1 MFAILVMTVLIAVPC
16 AVSKSVH
23 SKNESYF
30 RVTFIKEVDGIM
42 THEYVFEIQ
51 NLDSKSRKFYLGG
64 LFQQTDFPLSEIHN
78 VKIYEYE
85 PIKKTYPVYRQENV
99 TVKYTVNQTNQKIPN
114 NCWWIIKN
122 KTYAC
127 NITRTVSDGT
137 KVKSVLSWVEL
148 NITRENKF
156 LNKISS
162 RHGTVRKGK
171 QKTMIFKHAVVVLP
185 PYGSKCKYD
194 DLGNPY
200 DCNGT
205 KIFKVVFTT
214 PIEKNGKGWGSSG
227 LFAVYDYNTNEY
239 FHPWWNST
247 WQYRRQINITGSYTD
262 LYNYQVAINLTY
274 DSNMNPDFSDIRF
287 TWLNQTSNTEVE
299 IPYWIESKV
308 NSSWSYVWVKVP
320 YIPANSTAILY
331 VYYGNPNASDI
342 GDPNKVFIDYDNYD
356 DGIIS
361 PNWWVTNYEGERC
374 GVFSSTGDL
383 NAFEQYGWAWI
394 NGTGTIDTIQTDCL
408 GLLAGWFGKS
418 WTINMTNIPP
428 LVMEGDINI
437 KYHYVS
443 GTTANYGTMFGF
455 LIQNNSVG
463 YHLTCDWKD
472 IGGTTYDGFACGK
485 LVNDVAYQSVNNNGE
500 VWVDNETYHL
510 KFIYSPNILSLYV
523 NGTQEVNFTN
533 VTVLTGLNHIGFF
546 GIVRNIGDVLEFRID
561 NFKIRK
567 YANPEPTYT
576 IGPEQAPPKFYSVT
590 YLAPS
595 NYSAYQKTTVTV
607 NWTTSPGYTVNNAYL
622 EINAT
627 GTYKNYTM
635 SAGTGGIFTWSNVLP
650 AGYFCFRSYG
660 NSTGVW
666 NRTSQY
672 CLKIKKAT
680 PQTEIDMINDSVVYG
695 SSYWNNAWVY
705 PDFVVDNKLPILV
718 YRNGKLI
725 ENDSGLVARW
735 SFDEGNR
742 TFVKDTVGTN
752 DGHFYGEVFNDG
764 TLENMYALKFDGV
777 DDYVEVPNSASLNIT
792 GNITV
797 CAWVKTTITGTR
809 QAIVSKGDYVGWRLF
824 VDEYGYIDFG
834 VTNATGYYFQYGTF
848 ATGYKIPENKW
859 VFVCGQ
865 YNGSF
870 LKIYADGEVV
880 RNEYIGS
887 FQLNS
892 NIYPTYVG
900 TTQTGSSSILRWYFN
915 GTIDEVRIYNRSLNS
930 TEIQELYSGGPGA
943 NIVTDGLVLWQDYQK
958 KTTLDYSG
966 NGNNGIIHGNPQWV
980 VDEPRHGWVSGKFGK
995 ALSFDGVDDYVNISN
1010 SIDVIPKVGDYNRTI
1025 TLWVKIPEQPAG
1037 TYAYHNDII
1046 RAGSWGISTTSGFNT
1061 NGGLLDIF
1069 AYPYDNGS
1077 VWQIYSKTGILNK
1090 LAFVAVTWS
1099 FDPTTN
1105 TSVVKIYING
1115 TLDVVVNKTGTAFNW
1130 VGATDLRIGT
1140 GAGGPIK
1147 ADLIDEVRI
1156 YNRTL
1161 SANEIKE
1168 IYENNTFIRNGLIAY
1183 WRFDEGKGNI
1193 AYDTHNIVK
1202 TDNAGGS
1209 KFGKALSFDGVDDYV
1224 EVPNIS
1230 NYMTGDF
1237 SWCLWAE
1244 TKSLKNQQIFVPPYV
1259 VRLNVEG
1266 NTGKWFVWY
1275 EWYNST
1281 GTLFTSY
1288 YKTAYSLSDG
1298 KFHFVCA
1305 VMDNT
1310 TIRIYFDGNL
1320 VQERNIGYH
1329 VRSTGYTYG
1338 LLGTDYAHINYFNGT
1353 IDEVRIYNR
1362 ALSDEEIKELYLY
1375 GSSKFAA
1382 GTYNY
1387 NITITGNQNYT
1398 SSSISRT
1405 FTILKATPKFNFF
1418 VNGTEL
1424 KQGETM
1430 TFRYPT
1436 SLLIN
1441 VTGCPTFGAGDV
1453 YCQLWRNDTGMLV
1466 NKTGVG
1472 SFSYSFIPHAGVY
1485 EFTVNNT
1492 EGQNYSVSTLDPTI
1506 VVVQSGVN
1514 VSLTYHNIT
1523 YGDAESITC
1532 HANNTDTTANL
1543 TLWLNNTLLAYNQSS
1558 TPTINYYL
1566 ANYSFPSGIY
1576 YLICNISATQNF
1588 TAAENK
1594 QAFNISKA
1602 TPLLNEYI
1610 PSNRTYNG
1618 TASISNFSVSTHN
1631 NQVYCSLY
1639 MNGSLVG
1646 TTNTYITDARASG
1659 GIYTYTFSCLE
1670 TQNYTS
1676 AEISGAYEIYKAT
1689 PTLTEQIPNNKTYDG
1704 NISIANFT
1712 IQTINNQLYAVLEL
1726 NNNTI
1731 GNTTTTISDSRDS
1744 AGIYCY
1750 YFYTNGNE
1758 NYTSN
1763 SVQACYEI
1771 YKATPIL
1778 NLYIDGKYENKTIT
1792 WLNISTITANESNSG
1807 DSDVVYCLYRNSTL
1821 INCQTGNAKIINA
1834 TQLQS
1839 GTYVFTFNNTAGQN
1853 YTASSI
1859 KLYLTV
1865 KKAWNQTNNIY
1876 AGKPYMYDLGVEG
1889 IPISI
1894 HVNRFQDP
1902 NRITESGGYAYN
1914 LLNVTIFNNGT
1925 YYGVEPTN
1933 FTNIHV
1939 NVTEIMPDGWSSNID
1954 NYTVSEL
1961 NSGTSNTTY
1970 VPIRKFGVINDSLYS
1985 ISALN
1990 KSVVVGKPL
1999 YVNFTF
2005 IVNNTDTIPYRN
2017 VLVNLS
2023 DDGIE
2028 SAWSSILN
2036 ASFVDLNANSTKKI
2050 SSVVN
2055 KTTVYEVSYLISRAD
2070 IDYLRKYTYIA
2081 TLNVTENTVTKN
2093 LSIIYKIPLSR
2104 LTEWSYKSSVSVL
2117 VDGSNKN
2124 VSIVG
2129 NAVIIGN
2136 EHTNSSLHYGTHTVT
2151 LVYYVPITPAG
2162 GGGGGVSY
2170 IPSTNETVYISNLKP
2185 EEKVPVSVVLMGKNI
2200 NVTIISDNGSVV
2212 YNKML
2217 NGVDRIK
2224 LIPSNYTIVAERYG
2238 IQQRYK
2244 VTIKYPTMLEINI
2257 NKPPMVGQ
2265 IPGVGINKYFFISI
2279 IIVISALLIYFK
2291 DYVMETVYDVWHSL
2305 VRL

>member
-666 NRTSQY
+666 NRTSLY
-672 CLKIKKAT
+672 CLKINKAT

-930 TEIQELYSGGPGA
+930 TEIQELYSDGPGA
-943 NIVTDGLVLWQDYQK
+943 DIVTNGLVLWQDYQK

-966 NGNNGIIHGNPQWV
+966 NENNGIIHGNPQWV
-980 VDEPRHGWVSGKFGK
+980 VDEPRHGWVNGKFGK
-995 ALSFDGVDDYVNISN
+995 ALSFDGVDDYVEVLDSPELN
-1010 SIDVIPKVGDYNRTI
+1010 PDYITI
-1025 TLWVKIPEQPAG
+1025 TAWFMLYNNNARGAIISKDYTQYDLIVSDVDSDGVVELRFDGRTSAGGILTLASNLDLESNVWYFATVTYDGQYVKMYLDGELIAQKSVAG
-1037 TYAYHNDII
+1037 VLAN
-1046 RAGSWGISTTSGFNT
+1046 TSNNLHIGERPDGTLPF
-1061 NGGLLDIF
+1061 
-1069 AYPYDNGS
+1069 NGS
-1077 VWQIYSKTGILNK
+1077 
-1090 LAFVAVTWS
+1090 
-1099 FDPTTN
+1099 
-1105 TSVVKIYING
+1105 
-1115 TLDVVVNKTGTAFNW
+1115 
-1130 VGATDLRIGT
+1130 
-1140 GAGGPIK
+1140 
-1147 ADLIDEVRI
+1147 IDEVRI

-1202 TDNAGGS
+1202 TDNAGSS

-1224 EVPNIS
+1224 EVDKPGLITDKQFTVLFWINPEQNVNNATS
-1230 NYMTGDF
+1230 VF
-1237 SWCLWAE
+1237 FRAE
-1244 TKSLKNQQIFVPPYV
+1244 
-1259 VRLNVEG
+1259 
-1266 NTGKWFVWY
+1266 NT
-1275 EWYNST
+1275 
-1281 GTLFTSY
+1281 TSY
-1288 YKTAYSLSDG
+1288 AEIK
-1298 KFHFVCA
+1298 
-1305 VMDNT
+1305 
-1310 TIRIYFDGNL
+1310 
-1320 VQERNIGYH
+1320 VQENVSGFVRASIYDGTTGFPSVADYIGYNH
-1329 VRSTGYTYG
+1329 WVFLTVTANN
-1338 LLGTDYAHINYFNGT
+1338 TDMCFYVDSNIISCTNITSAIEKTLNLYQIGAFYVPSVWNTRGI

-1387 NITITGNQNYT
+1387 NITVTGNQNYT

-1405 FTILKATPKFNFF
+1405 FTILKATPNFVF
-1418 VNGTEL
+1418 DANGNELGSGQNITLQYPVTVNITV
-1424 KQGETM
+1424 
-1430 TFRYPT
+1430 
-1436 SLLIN
+1436 S
-1441 VTGCPTFGAGDV
+1441 GCPTQGASDV
-1453 YCQLWRNDTGMLV
+1453 FCQLWRNDTGMV
-1466 NKTGVG
+1466 ENTTGVS
-1472 SFSYSFIPHAGVY
+1472 SFNYVFKPAVGAY

-1492 EGQNYSVSTLDPTI
+1492 EGQNWTTSTLDPLI
-1506 VVVQSGVN
+1506 VVTQGNVN
-1514 VSLTYHNIT
+1514 VSLSYQNIT
-1523 YGDAESITC
+1523 YGDAELITC

-1659 GIYTYTFSCLE
+1659 GIYTYTFSCPE

-1807 DSDVVYCLYRNSTL
+1807 DSDVVYCLYRNNTL